1 MLFLLSLLSSLS
13 SEFSFHTQSSPFVFL
28 VFYSIHE
35 SNISDIGKVSSSS
48 TQHTR
53 YSIQHFSIPHTRL
66 LPESF
71 GSLVNSIHLLLVL
84 ITFFSIVHVMFI
96 FLEKRN
102 MDARMAAY
110 TLPTALKSW
119 KRRNG
124 RNDSLGNAKL
134 SCSNKDYQWRIATIV

>member
-1 MLFLLSLLSSLS
+1 
-13 SEFSFHTQSSPFVFL
+13 
-28 VFYSIHE
+28 
-35 SNISDIGKVSSSS
+35 
-48 TQHTR
+48 
-53 YSIQHFSIPHTRL
+53 
-66 LPESF
+66 
-71 GSLVNSIHLLLVL
+71 
-84 ITFFSIVHVMFI
+84 MFI

-134 SCSNKDYQWRIATIV
+134 SCSNKDYQWRIAIV